1 MKVNWLVFPHG
12 IMASRRH
19 SWVFWFQLLD
29 SSQQHTCLK
38 SQETHSKYRAAIR
51 VKELGTL
58 DMEVT
63 FSSSRELPRL
73 SLGQESIPGSLPGPA
88 KSSRWALISGIICSE
103 RKVQILTAL
112 QRRWRIWAAMY
123 RNRPQSSYG
132 PRGNALSTDLK
143 KLQPSQI
150 IQVTVGAEWQAHSLR
165 LYLKGKQE

>member
-12 IMASRRH
+12 IMAGRRH

-38 SQETHSKYRAAIR
+38 SQETHSKFRAAIR

-88 KSSRWALISGIICSE
+88 KSSRWALISGLICPE
-103 RKVQILTAL
+103 REVQILTVPWNGGGGSEL
-112 QRRWRIWAAMY
+112 PCI
-123 RNRPQSSYG
+123 G
-132 PRGNALSTDLK
+132 TDPRACMGLEGMLCPLTWKNF
-143 KLQPSQI
+143 SQ
-150 IQVTVGAEWQAHSLR
+150 A
-165 LYLKGKQE
+165 K